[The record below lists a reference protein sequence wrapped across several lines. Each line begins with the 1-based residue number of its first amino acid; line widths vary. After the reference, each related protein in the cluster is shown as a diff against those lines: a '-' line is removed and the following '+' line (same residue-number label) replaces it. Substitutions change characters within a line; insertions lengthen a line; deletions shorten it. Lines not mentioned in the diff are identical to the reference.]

1 MMETKDSPKCIRF
14 KCVFLLKPRFL
25 GLEVNKIDSLVK
37 ESLDDGVTKLF
48 APLLFKSSA
57 NSTVAA
63 SKGKINLFFR
73 LFAKVTVHRVMEM
86 KVKETK
92 QLYGRIYG
100 RMVLYV

>member
-1 MMETKDSPKCIRF
+1 MIETKVFSFQVRF
-14 KCVFLLKPRFL
+14 S
-25 GLEVNKIDSLVK
+25 LEAEIPGVGSKQNRLTGK

-48 APLLFKSSA
+48 APLLFTSSA
-57 NSTVAA
+57 NSTVAD